1 MKFQTFNAGSQKAVA
16 GSEPPAQPVDDTN
29 TIDRVMRLDPLHMS
43 DQDLD
48 TIIAYYRKARAL
60 FDSGVKPKKG
70 LNAAGEKIDLSASL
84 AKLIGK
90 PVEAPKPAPTT
101 GGIRRI

>member
-1 MKFQTFNAGSQKAVA
+1 MKFQTFAPSSTTPKKETTEEVA
-16 GSEPPAQPVDDTN
+16 DPN

-43 DQDLD
+43 SQDLD

-70 LNAAGEKIDLSASL
+70 LNAAGEKIDLSATIAAL
-84 AKLIGK
+84 TGK
-90 PVEAPKPAPTT
+90 PVEAPKPVVT
-101 GGIRRI
+101 GSSGIRRI